1 MTLEELR
8 AEAKKHG
15 YKLIKDTP
23 YVRLAPCVCG
33 HKGHG
38 QYADWSNKKHHI
50 TSNVTDVASYL
61 NLQKPSTKPNSNG
74 MNASRT
80 QKRRKQNEKE
90 T

>member
-1 MTLEELR
+1 MTLEEIR
-8 AEAKKHG
+8 TEAKKHG

-38 QYADWSNKKHHI
+38 QYADWSNKKAPHYLKCYRCGF
-50 TSNVTDVASYL
+50 ASEPA
-61 NLQKPSTKPNSNG
+61 KTKYEAKIKWNECVE
-74 MNASRT
+74 NA
-80 QKRRKQNEKE
+80 KKEENNEP